1 MEEKPNTL
9 STLQEEEPHIKKTMK
24 NKKEKVEYILRVNT
38 VSFKVK
44 KKKIKATGMNEI
56 CM

>member
-1 MEEKPNTL
+1 MPDM
-9 STLQEEEPHIKKTMK
+9 QEEEPHIKKTMK

-44 KKKIKATGMNEI
+44 KKKQRYERNL
-56 CM
+56 